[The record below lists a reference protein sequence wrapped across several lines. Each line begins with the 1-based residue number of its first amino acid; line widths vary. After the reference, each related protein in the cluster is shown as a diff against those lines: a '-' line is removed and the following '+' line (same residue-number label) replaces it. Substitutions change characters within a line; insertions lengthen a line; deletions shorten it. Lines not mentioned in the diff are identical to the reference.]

1 MQKTDL
7 RSLNREEILEITR
20 QMKLPD
26 YRAGQLFDRLQGGAE
41 SFDDI
46 TNISK
51 DLRAQLSEKYMIST
65 VKVRRRLESKID
77 GTVKYLYELYDG
89 NTVESVFMVY
99 KHGCSVCVS
108 TQVGCRMGCKFCA
121 SGQNGLVRNLL
132 PGEILAQIWHASR
145 DNGKRIS
152 NVVLM
157 GMGEPLDNFDGTVRF
172 LQLVGYEKGLG
183 IGMRHISVSTSGL
196 VDRIKKLEQL
206 CFPVTLSVSLHAP
219 NDEIRN
225 TIMPVNKKW
234 GVDTLLEACIGY
246 AKRTGRR
253 VSYEYALIKGVN
265 DSDACA
271 EELADRL
278 KGSLCHINL
287 IPVNNV
293 KENSFTKPDRMRITA
308 FKELLEK
315 KGITATVRRTL
326 GSDIN
331 ASCGQLRSED
341 MRERRERE

>member
-1 MQKTDL
+1 MQKPDL
-7 RSLNREEILEITR
+7 RSLDREEIFEITKR
-20 QMKLPD
+20 MGLPE

-41 SFDDI
+41 CFDDL
-46 TNISK
+46 TNLSK
-51 DLRAQLSEKYMIST
+51 DLRAKLAEEYMISS
-65 VKVRRRLESKID
+65 VKVRRRLASQID

-157 GMGEPLDNFDGTVRF
+157 GMGEPLDNFDGTVKF
-172 LQLVGYEKGLG
+172 LSLVGYEKGLN

-196 VDRIKKLEQL
+196 VDKIKLLEKMG
-206 CFPVTLSVSLHAP
+206 FPITLSVSLHAP
-219 NDEIRN
+219 NNEIRN
-225 TIMPVNKKW
+225 KIMPVNKKW
-234 GVDTLLEACIGY
+234 DVDTLIKTCTGY

-265 DSDACA
+265 DTDACA
-271 EELADRL
+271 EELGNRL

-293 KENSFTKPDRMRITA
+293 KENEFEKPDRKRIIE
-308 FKELLEK
+308 FKTILEN
-315 KGITATVRRTL
+315 KGITTTVRRTL

-341 MRERRERE
+341 IKERREAK